1 MELSE
6 AQMRERSLRRFGR
19 SRRSQEGFV
28 CGGATGM
35 LRNVFLMSQFMTK
48 DCVQDV
54 LESICLEGE
63 RDGVCGGNCRLVLVL
78 VLTAMIPEGRL
89 NDMERL
95 VSAGYPRSVL
105 QLPRLGARWPKKG
118 SGAMLKWRRRVP

>member
-1 MELSE
+1 LWGCHGHVAKRVLDVPIYDHS
-6 AQMRERSLRRFGR
+6 
-19 SRRSQEGFV
+19 
-28 CGGATGM
+28 
-35 LRNVFLMSQFMTK
+35 K

-89 NDMERL
+89 DDMERL

-118 SGAMLKWRRRVP
+118 FWSDAEVEAPCTLIIPRILGVS